1 MSNVELQMN
10 LMLMSENKRFCSLA
24 LSLFHVKIEDW
35 PLTCVEGV
43 WKTSNVGARKNS
55 PHRTSR
61 FFLSPYCPLASL
73 RKLTMAPVRRLASM
87 QCVPTLACTCT
98 SGVYDKQLKL
108 KKKDRRVWVNSSMW
122 KLCWRVHLN
131 GSGNWLLEFNH
142 RLKSKIDPTSQHDL
156 RVRGN

>member
-35 PLTCVEGV
+35 PLTFVEGV
-43 WKTSNVGARKNS
+43 WKTSNVGATKNS

-61 FFLSPYCPLASL
+61 FFLSPYCPLASATQVDHGL
-73 RKLTMAPVRRLASM
+73 RKASSVHAM
-87 QCVPTLACTCT
+87 CSNTCTCT

-131 GSGNWLLEFNH
+131 GSGTWLLEFNH

-156 RVRGN
+156 KVRGN

>member
-1 MSNVELQMN
+1 MTKALSNVELHMD

-24 LSLFHVKIEDW
+24 LSSFHVKIEVR

-61 FFLSPYCPLASL
+61 SLLRSYCPLASATQVDPGL
-73 RKLTMAPVRRLASM
+73 SKES
-87 QCVPTLACTCT
+87 CVYALCSNTSTCT

-108 KKKDRRVWVNSSMW
+108 KKTTVGCK
-122 KLCWRVHLN
+122 
-131 GSGNWLLEFNH
+131 
-142 RLKSKIDPTSQHDL
+142 
-156 RVRGN
+156 